1 MWAVYG
7 FGHHTLSHPWRLSAE
22 SEKLDLMKDGI
33 SWSSV
38 LELQAAGSLPHVS
51 ACLSPGCICPE
62 RALSKHAKGFLG
74 IRVVI
79 LSSLSVIITFFLG
92 VQVGELSKR
101 EKEIKIE
108 GMEG

>member
-1 MWAVYG
+1 L
-7 FGHHTLSHPWRLSAE
+7 H
-22 SEKLDLMKDGI
+22 LMKDGV

-51 ACLSPGCICPE
+51 ACLSSDCSCPE

-74 IRVVI
+74 IRAVI
-79 LSSLSVIITFFLG
+79 LSSLAVITAFFLG
-92 VQVGELSKR
+92 VHVGGLSER
-101 EKEIKIE
+101 EKEIKVE

>member
-1 MWAVYG
+1 
-7 FGHHTLSHPWRLSAE
+7 
-22 SEKLDLMKDGI
+22 MKDGLC
-33 SWSSV
+33 WSSV

-74 IRVVI
+74 IRAVI
-79 LSSLSVIITFFLG
+79 LSSLAVIVTFFLG
-92 VQVGELSKR
+92 VQVGGMSER
-101 EKEIKIE
+101 EKEIKTE

>member
-1 MWAVYG
+1 
-7 FGHHTLSHPWRLSAE
+7 
-22 SEKLDLMKDGI
+22 MKDGLC
-33 SWSSV
+33 WSSV
-38 LELQAAGSLPHVS
+38 LELQAAESLPHVS

-74 IRVVI
+74 IRAVI
-79 LSSLSVIITFFLG
+79 LSSLAVIVTFFLG
-92 VQVGELSKR
+92 VQVGGMSER